1 MVAARLKSFEER
13 AEASLF
19 ENLITFDELLELLKH
34 QYSKYTVY
42 RWVQCKGMPH
52 KRIRGKLWFP
62 KRDVLSW
69 LERSS

>member
-1 MVAARLKSFEER
+1 MVQNQMSELPRRLF
-13 AEASLF
+13 F
-19 ENLITFDELLELLKH
+19 ENLITMEELLRMLKN

-42 RWVQCKGMPH
+42 KWVQRENMPH

-62 KRDVLSW
+62 RDEVALW

>member
-1 MVAARLKSFEER
+1 MVQNHKSETPQRL
-13 AEASLF
+13 LF
-19 ENLITFDELLELLKH
+19 ENLITMEELLRMLKN

-42 RWVQCKGMPH
+42 KWVQRENMPH

-62 KRDVLSW
+62 RDEVTLW